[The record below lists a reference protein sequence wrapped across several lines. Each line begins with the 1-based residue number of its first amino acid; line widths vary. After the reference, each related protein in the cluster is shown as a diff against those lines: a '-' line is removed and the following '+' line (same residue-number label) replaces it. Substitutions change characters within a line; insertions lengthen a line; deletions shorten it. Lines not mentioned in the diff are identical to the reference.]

1 MEKDEEKSY
10 DSSNY
15 YGNRVTCRFMRLL
28 KRNFQRCFRRK
39 GESMNEVNELMNEI
53 ARKLPDT
60 KEYNQYKNLLDRLR
74 AKPDLYRRVGEF
86 RRRSIG
92 VQLGDRGNAIHANN
106 ELQNEFRD
114 LQNNG
119 LVNDFFVAEHQ
130 YCRMIRDLQEI
141 LLESAQIETGFL
153 EE

>member
-1 MEKDEEKSY
+1 M
-10 DSSNY
+10 
-15 YGNRVTCRFMRLL
+15 CRFVGCLAPL
-28 KRNFQRCFRRK
+28 KSGFQRCFRRK
-39 GESMNEVNELMNEI
+39 GEFMNEVNKLMNEI

-106 ELQNEFRD
+106 ELQNEFHD

>member
-1 MEKDEEKSY
+1 
-10 DSSNY
+10 
-15 YGNRVTCRFMRLL
+15 MRLFILL
-28 KRNFQRCFRRK
+28 KNDFQGCFKRK
-39 GESMNEVNELMNEI
+39 GEFMNEVNELMNEI

-86 RRRSIG
+86 RRRSIS

>member
-1 MEKDEEKSY
+1 
-10 DSSNY
+10 
-15 YGNRVTCRFMRLL
+15 
-28 KRNFQRCFRRK
+28 
-39 GESMNEVNELMNEI
+39 MNEVNELMNEI

-86 RRRSIG
+86 RRRSIS
-92 VQLGDRGNAIHANN
+92 VQLGDRANAIHANN
-106 ELQNEFRD
+106 ELQNEFHD